1 MPGDVGAY
9 RADVFTLVDTEMGL
23 HEINDR
29 EIAGGPAIGDSAG
42 LEGPAPGDA
51 VGVGQLV
58 EEAGL
63 AHARFAHDGHA
74 LAVTVPRPFERCA
87 ELFHLSIAPDE
98 AAQAPKGSGLKPCP
112 CLASSDHFVD
122 LYRRIEA
129 THRHRAEGLGLHEV
143 LG

>member
-1 MPGDVGAY
+1 MPGDLGAY
-9 RADVFTLVDTEMGL
+9 RADVVTLVDTEMGL

-63 AHARFAHDGHA
+63 APARFAPHGHGPA
-74 LAVTVPRPFERCA
+74 LTGPRPLQPRPEPVPSR
-87 ELFHLSIAPDE
+87 IA
-98 AAQAPKGSGLKPCP
+98 A
-112 CLASSDHFVD
+112 
-122 LYRRIEA
+122 
-129 THRHRAEGLGLHEV
+129 HRAG
-143 LG
+143 